1 MPDSII
7 RVLDIAIGGLLT
19 GGIYALI
26 AMGLS
31 LQYGVARVLNIA
43 HGEFIM
49 LGAFTTWTLYT
60 VFGINPL
67 LTLAMIGPVVFAV
80 GFLLHRTMFTRLRVM
95 APNQDVYT
103 SNSMLAT
110 FGLLFIIQN
119 LAGLGWGANLR
130 AYSFMAQGVDIFGAT
145 FAANRLVSLGFAVG
159 IGLAFY
165 LFLIRTR
172 MGKAIRAAAQ
182 DPATAGL
189 MGVNINRVLA
199 ICFGLGAV
207 MAALAGTLLSMRI
220 PITTTMGMNY
230 TIIAIIVVVLG
241 GLGSIPGSFIGGF
254 ILGIIG
260 TIVNY
265 IEPSL
270 SMAAYYFIFMLLLL
284 VRPKGIF
291 GIRVSPYNPGRF
303 SDFASLWL
311 ALYDHINDRHLDVHH
326 PDGELGYLFRSQ
338 RLPVAGFGGIFRDR
352 HIYFGYIAADQGGG
366 LTRAAGGIYCRCH
379 QFRSGC
385 SRRRFDAEAERYIFC
400 YFHLRTC

>member
-1 MPDSII
+1 MPDSMV

-49 LGAFTTWTLYT
+49 LGAFTTFTLYT

-103 SNSMLAT
+103 ANSMLAT

-130 AYSFMAQGVDIFGAT
+130 AYSFMASGINIFGAI
-145 FAANRLVSLGFAVG
+145 FAANRLVSLGFAIG

-165 LFLIRTR
+165 IFLVRTR

-182 DPATAGL
+182 DPETAGL

-199 ICFGLGAV
+199 VCFGLGAV

-291 GIRVSPYNPGRF
+291 GK
-303 SDFASLWL
+303 
-311 ALYDHINDRHLDVHH
+311 
-326 PDGELGYLFRSQ
+326 
-338 RLPVAGFGGIFRDR
+338 
-352 HIYFGYIAADQGGG
+352 
-366 LTRAAGGIYCRCH
+366 
-379 QFRSGC
+379 
-385 SRRRFDAEAERYIFC
+385 
-400 YFHLRTC
+400 